1 MRAIWA
7 VLLIMVP
14 LVSSAACFTV
24 FNTESVD
31 AMNAFLPPVEC
42 RFSSQP
48 FKSQL
53 PTAII
58 STQEVLLIAHS
69 QSDEIFTDF
78 VQRVGRLL
86 VTYSATTGFEACGV
100 FAGNLKQYGIIV
112 TSNRSALACV
122 TNHDVVPNQMITLKR
137 TIHSHGA
144 SNTTYSHHDAQLL
157 PRPYKPNTRLTTDP
171 YMFSEQDLKFSG
183 YLATPTGVLYYDK
196 HTQKT
201 SLVPVRLNLSED
213 L

>member
-7 VLLIMVP
+7 VVLTVVP

-31 AMNAFLPPVEC
+31 TMNTFTPSLEC
-42 RFSSQP
+42 RFSSQT

-53 PTAII
+53 PTTKM

-69 QSDEIFTDF
+69 QSNEVFTDF

-86 VTYSATTGFEACGV
+86 VTYSAATGFEACGV
-100 FAGNLKQYGIIV
+100 FAGNLEQYGIII

-122 TNHDVVPNQMITLKR
+122 TNHDLVPNQMITLKR

-144 SNTTYSHHDAQLL
+144 PNTVYSHRDAQLL

-196 HTQKT
+196 PTQKT
-201 SLVPVRLNLSED
+201 SLVPARLNRSD
-213 L
+213 DM